1 MSKSS
6 STIKAKPF
14 VQEKESDKAAKKL
27 EERIE
32 YKLNIQ
38 RKTDKGYDIRR
49 ALQMKS
55 FGGIYE

>member
-14 VQEKESDKAAKKL
+14 VQEKESDKAARKL
-27 EERIE
+27 ETRIE
-32 YKLNIQ
+32 HKLNIL
-38 RKTDKGYDIRR
+38 RRTDKGYDLRR

-55 FGGIYE
+55 FGCIYE